1 MKEINKILLVLF
13 FLSGIAPSTITMAQ
27 ESDSAV
33 ILMESSDTTYLPS
46 RGNHVF
52 TSISSVDD
60 PFVST
65 KFHLGFGIA
74 EMVETEIPITI
85 GEYNKT
91 IKFEP
96 DIFYSTGG
104 VEFQYAI
111 RDWAAV
117 NIKAF
122 GLARLGNNFLSL
134 ASEGVSAASS
144 FNIGWLFRIAENE
157 DLMFSA
163 GIALNTTD
171 LTFIDILGRTDT
183 TITIIDTLI
192 NRQIVTEY
200 QSLTTQTDLRFAV
213 RFSNVFGLV
222 TKLAG
227 AFGEV
232 YAAGNRSQ
240 FQYNFGLALSIDL
253 RNWIHIPFG
262 VGLGGTVLSSDWRF
276 NDAKPPVYSGNIN
289 LAFYNR
295 NDFTLGVENF
305 IQFIEPQEYEQTF
318 KFLYTRIYISY
329 YF

>member
-1 MKEINKILLVLF
+1 MHKNNIILLLLF
-13 FLSGIAPSTITMAQ
+13 SLSGIVPFNLTKAQ
-27 ESDSAV
+27 EFDSTA
-33 ILMESSDTTYLPS
+33 ILVQRSDTTYLPS

-52 TSISSVDD
+52 TSISAVDD

-65 KFHLGFGIA
+65 KFYLGFGIA
-74 EMVETEIPITI
+74 EIVETEIPISI
-85 GEYNKT
+85 GDYGKT
-91 IKFEP
+91 IIFEP

-104 VEFQYAI
+104 IEFQYAI
-111 RDWAAV
+111 RNWAAV
-117 NIKAF
+117 NIKAY

-163 GIALNTTD
+163 SIALSTTN

-183 TITIIDTLI
+183 IITIIDTLI

-213 RFSNVFGLV
+213 RISDVFGLV
-222 TKLAG
+222 TKLSG
-227 AFGEV
+227 GFGEV
-232 YAAGNRSQ
+232 YATENKSQ
-240 FQYNFGLALSIDL
+240 FQYKFGMALSVDL
-253 RNWIHIPFG
+253 RNWFNIPFG
-262 VGLGGTVLSSDWRF
+262 LGIGGSIVSNEWRF
-276 NDAKPPVYSGNIN
+276 NDAKPPIYSGNIN
-289 LAFYNR
+289 IAFYNR

-305 IQFIEPQEYEQTF
+305 MQFIEPEEYEQTF

>member
-13 FLSGIAPSTITMAQ
+13 FLSGIAPSTLTMAQ
-27 ESDSAV
+27 ESDSTA
-33 ILMESSDTTYLPS
+33 ILIESSDTTYLPS

-74 EMVETEIPITI
+74 EMFETEIPITI

-104 VEFQYAI
+104 IEFQYAI

-117 NIKAF
+117 NIKAY

-163 GIALNTTD
+163 SIALSTTN

-183 TITIIDTLI
+183 IITIIDTLI

-213 RFSNVFGLV
+213 RISDVFGLV
-222 TKLAG
+222 TKLSG
-227 AFGEV
+227 GFGEV
-232 YAAGNRSQ
+232 YATENKSQ
-240 FQYNFGLALSIDL
+240 FQYKFGMALSVDL
-253 RNWIHIPFG
+253 RNWFNIPFG
-262 VGLGGTVLSSDWRF
+262 LGIGGTIVSNEWRF
-276 NDAKPPVYSGNIN
+276 NDAKPPIYSGNIN
-289 LAFYNR
+289 IAFYNR

-305 IQFIEPQEYEQTF
+305 MQFIEPEEYEQTF

>member
-1 MKEINKILLVLF
+1 MKKINKIFLLLF
-13 FLSGIAPSTITMAQ
+13 FLSGIAPSSITKAQ
-27 ESDSAV
+27 ESDTTD
-33 ILMESSDTTYLPS
+33 ILVQSTDTTYLPS

-85 GEYNKT
+85 GEFNKT

-117 NIKAF
+117 NIKAY

-144 FNIGWLFRIAENE
+144 FNLGWLFRIAQNE

-163 GIALNTTD
+163 SISLNTTD
-171 LTFIDILGRTDT
+171 LTFIDILGRAD
-183 TITIIDTLI
+183 TIITQIDTVI
-192 NRQIVTEY
+192 NKQIVTEY

-213 RFSNVFGLV
+213 RFSSVFGLI
-222 TKLAG
+222 TKLSG
-227 AFGEV
+227 GFGEV
-232 YAAGNRSQ
+232 YAAGNKSQ

-262 VGLGGTVLSSDWRF
+262 VGLGGTIISNDWRF
-276 NDAKPPVYSGNIN
+276 DDAKPPVFSGNIN
-289 LAFYNR
+289 IAFYNR

-305 IQFIEPQEYEQTF
+305 VQFIEPQEYDQTF